1 MSANIKEQLK
11 ELYKLE
17 KKKQNE
23 ETPLSMEEVTKYEYL
38 RTYLDEKATVLW
50 DEFQKETIIQRYFQA
65 KKWGDIADDMG
76 VVSEDHVRKASERG
90 IAKIQERVDYEKKE
104 KEIEK
109 QIEKFVKRKEDKTMI
124 NEIKTTDL
132 KDCENYSIKL
142 GFTDTEFE
150 EYGKAS
156 QLFINSKDKEIL
168 LIAERGVS
176 A

>member
-1 MSANIKEQLK
+1 MSTNIKEQLK

-23 ETPLSMEEVTKYEYL
+23 ETPLTMDEVSRYEYL
-38 RTYLDEKATVLW
+38 RTYLDEKAQALW
-50 DEFQKETIIQRYFQA
+50 DDFQKETIEQRYFHG
-65 KKWGDIADDMG
+65 KKWGDIADNLG
-76 VVSEDHVRKASERG
+76 VISEDHVRKASERG

-109 QIEKFVKRKEDKTMI
+109 QIKNFVKKKEVEKMI

-132 KDCENYSIKL
+132 KNCENYSIKL